1 MVRREHD
8 GRQNDHPVCAASVA
22 SRHFLMAQP
31 PLLTRRGLTL
41 HLHSPSSLSIF
52 TLHLHSPSSL
62 FIFTL
67 HLHSSSSI
75 FNSRL
80 PNFEFLFTISQP
92 AVSNSYFSFPNTA
105 TISS

>member
-1 MVRREHD
+1 MCYPCL
-8 GRQNDHPVCAASVA
+8 GTSVTHV
-22 SRHFLMAQP
+22 SGPYTHEEGTHSPSSLSIF
-31 PLLTRRGLTL
+31 TL

-62 FIFTL
+62 SIFTL

-92 AVSNSYFSFPNTA
+92 AASNSYYAFPSTA